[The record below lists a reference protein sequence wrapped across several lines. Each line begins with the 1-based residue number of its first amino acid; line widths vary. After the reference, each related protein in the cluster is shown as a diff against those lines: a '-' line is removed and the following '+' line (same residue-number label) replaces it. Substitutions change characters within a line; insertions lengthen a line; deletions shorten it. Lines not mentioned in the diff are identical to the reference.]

1 MKRIC
6 KSTIVLLLMQH
17 QNTLNLNTGC
27 HNRQPFSFAY
37 ISWVITYKRIPLQI
51 QISHPIINPVGRISN
66 GIKPSCFTNQ
76 TANPGK
82 SLIKLINTHS
92 KTHTYHPSE
101 NGGINLYRLLVAFYI
116 GVETVHCFAVYE
128 ASAA

>member
-1 MKRIC
+1 MKKIC

-51 QISHPIINPVGRISN
+51 QISHPII
-66 GIKPSCFTNQ
+66 KPSCFTNQ

-92 KTHTYHPSE
+92 KTHSYHPSE

-116 GVETVHCFAVYE
+116 GVEI
-128 ASAA
+128 